1 MLLLPA
7 RCGVAMAQDTYA
19 RKEQAPSENKKS
31 LPRKRKRRVAGSC
44 EIRLAHML
52 YDIRSK

>member
-19 RKEQAPSENKKS
+19 KEE
-31 LPRKRKRRVAGSC
+31 GGC
-44 EIRLAHML
+44 EIRLAYML
-52 YDIRSK
+52 SLCWLNIM